1 MNPWSYSDLHF
12 VKIIL
17 FFVKKNQ
24 KICLSLKSKNEKYT
38 FKKYMIKLT

>member
-1 MNPWSYSDLHF
+1 MNPWSYSDLYF

-17 FFVKKNQ
+17 FFVKK
-24 KICLSLKSKNEKYT
+24 KICISLKSKNEKYT

>member
-1 MNPWSYSDLHF
+1 MNPWSYSDLYF

-17 FFVKKNQ
+17 FFVKKN
-24 KICLSLKSKNEKYT
+24 ICISLKSKNEKYT

>member
-1 MNPWSYSDLHF
+1 MNPWSYSDLYF

-17 FFVKKNQ
+17 FFVKKKNVHC
-24 KICLSLKSKNEKYT
+24 ISLKSKNEKYT